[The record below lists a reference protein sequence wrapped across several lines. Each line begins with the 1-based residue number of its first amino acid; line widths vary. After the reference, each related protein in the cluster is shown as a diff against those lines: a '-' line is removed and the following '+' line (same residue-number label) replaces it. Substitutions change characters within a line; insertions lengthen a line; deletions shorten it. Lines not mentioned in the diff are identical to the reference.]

1 MRLKGLTSRWGH
13 HILSRFL
20 SVADSPFQLF
30 HSVEFVVWGGY
41 TDRRLRQ
48 VRSVWSIRSVS
59 SVWLKVINQM
69 NQTDQMSKTGC
80 STFPVTDSMFE
91 RSITPLI
98 IVALLLGTVLALRS
112 LDPPSATP
120 VPASSVPVLTPDRV
134 PLVTGDEP
142 IAEIFTKAGC
152 AVCHT
157 VPGISGADGRV
168 GPPLLLGATG
178 PARLADPAYRGHAKT
193 VREYVIESV
202 LEPGLFVVPG
212 YPSSTMP
219 TWYGAKLSAL
229 ALEKIASYLEQQGD
243 TTAQ

>member
-1 MRLKGLTSRWGH
+1 MSR
-13 HILSRFL
+13 LSRI
-20 SVADSPFQLF
+20 SRTSHAM
-30 HSVEFVVWGGY
+30 
-41 TDRRLRQ
+41 
-48 VRSVWSIRSVS
+48 VRG
-59 SVWLKVINQM
+59 LQ
-69 NQTDQMSKTGC
+69 G
-80 STFPVTDSMFE
+80 FPATDSMFE

-120 VPASSVPVLTPDRV
+120 VPVPVPSVPVLTPDRV

-178 PARLADPAYRGHAKT
+178 PVRLADPAYRGHAKT

-212 YPSSTMP
+212 YPSGTMP
-219 TWYGAKLSAL
+219 SWYGAKLSAL
-229 ALEKIASYLEQQGD
+229 ALEKIASYLERQGG
-243 TTAQ
+243 TAAQ